1 MYRYLYI
8 ILICLFSGVFCLN
21 TNGDT
26 FFLDM
31 VVVIKSEN
39 ETTNSS
45 GLIGNTSIE
54 KSNRLIQRKNT
65 GSIYMATT
73 SDLISTIDRITDQ
86 VTVLSLIHI

>member
-8 ILICLFSGVFCLN
+8 ILICLFSDIFCQD

-31 VVVIKSEN
+31 GVVIKSED
-39 ETTNSS
+39 ETTNS
-45 GLIGNTSIE
+45 
-54 KSNRLIQRKNT
+54 NRLIGRTPIEKPNHVIQKKDE

-73 SDLISTIDRITDQ
+73 SDMILTIDRITDQ
-86 VTVLSLIHI
+86 VTDIDK